1 MATDGSAWAFLV
13 SLATGLREGNAAS
26 VILAVILVVLLV
38 RLVLPGLLPLVR
50 RLAILSILV
59 AGTWL
64 GYQQALELGLGTT
77 AGWAVLGLGAVVT
90 AVALVI
96 MVSNARAFHLGPQA
110 QWEDQ
115 PVSGA
120 RAGASAE
127 PVERRAGVLES
138 TLARADAEKAAPGT
152 DSLWTRLR
160 TAAPSRAPSL
170 SVTLFLMV
178 AVEFAVVSS
187 STLPAPDPGVGLVVF
202 LFFQAAA
209 LAYVLATWRSPKQG
223 AIHYGV
229 VAVSSVAAAL
239 ILYYTWAQAPLAAG
253 ELLPWAFFSEPT
265 LLASV
270 TGVGFS
276 LAVSGQG

>member
-13 SLATGLREGNAAS
+13 SLATGLRDGNVASIVLAA
-26 VILAVILVVLLV
+26 ILVVLLV
-38 RLVLPGLLPLVR
+38 RVALPGLLPLVR
-50 RLAILSILV
+50 RVAILALLL

-64 GYQQALELGLGTT
+64 GYQQALELGLGRA
-77 AGWAVLGLGAVVT
+77 AGWAVLGLGGLVT
-90 AVALVI
+90 AATLVL
-96 MVSNARAFHLGPQA
+96 MVSNARAFHLGHQA
-110 QWEDQ
+110 QREDQ
-115 PVSGA
+115 LVSGG
-120 RAGASAE
+120 RAETSGE
-127 PVERRAGVLES
+127 PTERKAGVLES
-138 TLARADAEKAAPGT
+138 TLARADAGKAAPGS
-152 DSLWTRLR
+152 DGLWTRWR

-178 AVEFAVVSS
+178 AVEFAVISS
-187 STLPAPDPGVGLVVF
+187 RTLPAPDPGVGIAVF
-202 LFFQAAA
+202 LFFHAAA

-229 VAVSSVAAAL
+229 VAVSSLAAAL
-239 ILYYTWAQAPLAAG
+239 VLYYTWAQAPLAAS